1 MSLTEFST
9 HSNLLEREA
18 RMIRAIETGDERTLD
33 NELIQLDKIQ
43 IECMLYGD
51 ITAIVEHRTALL
63 SKINAMGDRNA
74 PLQIKVIGDK
84 SLSLH
89 EACEIVCAKRHLKK
103 ARVFDACVFDN
114 LMKFRPW
121 EMHPVKNALGIDV
134 IINTWLEKEQFGFAL
149 PLLDEL
155 MLTTRHPQGLQAVII
170 EALKTAVEVA
180 GRAFASQSPFLQWAA
195 ANEQAIIT
203 LDPVSVPC
211 ASDITYD
218 VGLNLA
224 NAGLRQLAGIVIQH
238 SDKIPDQGE
247 LCRLRL
253 EAGIILS
260 DEKILAL
267 WKHAGD
273 TSQLQPGKIIA
284 LAMYSMAFDDAPI
297 PSEIHASF
305 PHRVL
310 RDIEDSM
317 RILTDCKVAHDPA
330 RIGFLLDYWW
340 HATGRNYKALK
351 QQSWPDEVKLACE
364 GYRTHQLEVDM
375 SL

>member
-74 PLQIKVIGDK
+74 PLQVKVIGDK
-84 SLSLH
+84 SLSLQ
-89 EACEIVCAKRHLKK
+89 EACEIVSAKRHLKQ
-103 ARVFDACVFDN
+103 ARVFHECVFEN

-121 EMHPVKNALGIDV
+121 EMHPVKKALEIDL
-134 IINTWLEKEQFGFAL
+134 IINTWLDTEQFEFAL
-149 PLLDEL
+149 PLLNEL
-155 MLTTRHPQGLQAVII
+155 MLTTRHPQGLQTVII
-170 EALKTAVEVA
+170 EALKTAAELP
-180 GRAFASQSPFLQWAA
+180 GRASDSQTPFLQWAI
-195 ANEQAIIT
+195 ANERAIVN

-218 VGLNLA
+218 VGLSLAKAGLCQLA
-224 NAGLRQLAGIVIQH
+224 NIIIQH

-247 LCRLRL
+247 LYRLRV

-260 DEKILAL
+260 NEKILGL
-267 WKHAGD
+267 WNHEGD
-273 TSQLQPGKIIA
+273 TSRLQPGKIIA
-284 LAMYSMAFDDAPI
+284 LAMYTMAFADAPI

-305 PHRVL
+305 PGRVL
-310 RDIEDSM
+310 SDIEDSM
-317 RILTDCKVAHDPA
+317 RILADCNVPHDPT

-340 HATGRNYKALK
+340 HASGRNYKALK
-351 QQSWPDEVKLACE
+351 AQSWPDEVKLACE
-364 GYRTHQLEVDM
+364 GYRTRQLEVDM

>member
-9 HSNLLEREA
+9 HSNLLERQA

-33 NELIQLDKIQ
+33 NELMQLDKIQ

-84 SLSLH
+84 SLSLQ

-103 ARVFDACVFDN
+103 ACVFDECVFDN

-121 EMHPVKNALGIDV
+121 EMHPVKKALGIDV
-134 IINTWLEKEQFGFAL
+134 IITTWLENDQFEFAL

-155 MLTTRHPQGLQAVII
+155 LLTTRHPQGLQAVII
-170 EALKTAVEVA
+170 DALKKAAELT
-180 GRAFASQSPFLQWAA
+180 GRASEPQKPFLQWAV
-195 ANEQAIIT
+195 ANQQAIIN

-218 VGLNLA
+218 VGLSLA
-224 NAGLRQLAGIVIQH
+224 SAELHQLAEIIIRN

-267 WKHAGD
+267 WKQAGD

-284 LAMYSMAFDDAPI
+284 LTMYTMAFEDAPI
-297 PSEIHASF
+297 PPEIHASF
-305 PHRVL
+305 PDRVL
-310 RDIEDSM
+310 RDIDDSM
-317 RILTDCKVAHDPA
+317 RILTDCNVPHDPT

-351 QQSWPDEVKLACE
+351 AQSWPDEMKLSCE

>member
-89 EACEIVCAKRHLKK
+89 EACEIVSAKRHLRKD
-103 ARVFDACVFDN
+103 RIFNECVFDN

-121 EMHPVKNALGIDV
+121 EMLPVKKPLEIDV
-134 IINTWLEKEQFGFAL
+134 IINTWLDREEYGFAL

-170 EALKTAVEVA
+170 EALKTAAEVA
-180 GRAFASQSPFLQWAA
+180 GRAFESQSPFLQWAI
-195 ANEQAIIT
+195 ANEQAIIK

-218 VGLNLA
+218 VGLSLA
-224 NAGLRQLAGIVIQH
+224 KAGLRQLASIVVQH

-253 EAGIILS
+253 EAGIILT

-273 TSQLQPGKIIA
+273 TSRLQPGKIIA
-284 LAMYSMAFDDAPI
+284 LAMYTMAFDDAPI
-297 PSEIHASF
+297 PSDIHASV
-305 PHRVL
+305 PDRVL
-310 RDIEDSM
+310 RDIDDSM
-317 RILTDCKVAHDPA
+317 RILADCRVAHDPA

-351 QQSWPDEVKLACE
+351 AQSWPDEVKLACE